1 MHEDGWALRTQPHYV
16 AAVRS
21 SLLAL
26 TLVSALGIAA
36 CGSDDNATTDADPA
50 SPTTEVASATTAAP
64 VETVAPTT
72 EAAPETTEEP
82 LPELEVIGP
91 GPYDVGVQTITI
103 NEGTERPLVVDVWF
117 PIDDAAGAPP
127 HEYMLIPGLSDVSD
141 NAVDAEPA
149 AISADGPFPLVI
161 YSHGSGG
168 LRYIA
173 SDYTEAIA
181 SYGYIVAS
189 ADHTGNTA
197 LDDLLCSRTTGPA
210 TALNRV
216 NDIQAMINAMLDPT
230 STEAAGFV
238 AHVDPESIAV
248 TGHSLGGFT
257 TFAAVTGYANDLGS
271 VAADSRID
279 AIIPLAPAIGGDRP
293 PIDQSTTTTTDP
305 DRVDRCAT
313 SDGPDTPEPT
323 AEEIEAARNRK
334 SITDEQLASITVPAM
349 VIVGTD
355 DIATPVEP
363 NVTRAWEF
371 SNSDPLYRVELV
383 AGQHQSFSNACRYV
397 ELLPTWSEDLQAL
410 AGPLLISQ
418 AAQGCGDGIM
428 DIQRAQDL
436 TNTFAIT
443 FLDSIFR
450 GGEMIDPETT
460 AIPDDVIFMSK

>member
-1 MHEDGWALRTQPHYV
+1 MVEDGWALRTQSHYV

-36 CGSDDNATTDADPA
+36 CGSDDNATTDTDTA
-50 SPTTEVASATTAAP
+50 SPTTEVASATTEAP
-64 VETVAPTT
+64 VETEAPTT
-72 EAAPETTEEP
+72 EAAPATTEAS
-82 LPELEVIGP
+82 LPELEVIGQ
-91 GPYDVGVQTITI
+91 GPYDVAVQTITI

-117 PIDDAAGAPP
+117 PIDDAAGLPA
-127 HEYMLIPGLSDVSD
+127 HEYMLIPGLADVSD
-141 NAVDAEPA
+141 NAVDADPA
-149 AISADGPFPLVI
+149 AISTDGPFPLVI

-197 LDDLLCSRTTGPA
+197 LDDLLCSRTTGPV

-230 STEAAGFV
+230 STETVGFV
-238 AHVDPESIAV
+238 ANVDPESIAV

-271 VAADSRID
+271 VAADGRID

-313 SDGPDTPEPT
+313 PDDPATPEPT

-334 SITDEQLASITVPAM
+334 SITDEQLASITVPQWSSSEPTTSRLQWNPM
-349 VIVGTD
+349 SRGRGSS
-355 DIATPVEP
+355 ATAIRSTESNWSPAS
-363 NVTRAWEF
+363 TRASAMHAGTSNCSPPGPRTSRHSLGHSSFRRLRRDAATASWTF
-371 SNSDPLYRVELV
+371 SAPR
-383 AGQHQSFSNACRYV
+383 
-397 ELLPTWSEDLQAL
+397 T
-410 AGPLLISQ
+410 
-418 AAQGCGDGIM
+418 
-428 DIQRAQDL
+428 
-436 TNTFAIT
+436 
-443 FLDSIFR
+443 
-450 GGEMIDPETT
+450 
-460 AIPDDVIFMSK
+460 